1 MIRIVLLTLG
11 ALASAGAAIPA
22 EPPEQAPAMTQ
33 AANAFLAALDSAK
46 RAKASLPFNSE
57 ERLNWYFVPR
67 ERQGLPIKQMSSDE
81 RRAALALLR
90 SGLSVKGF
98 TAL

>member
-1 MIRIVLLTLG
+1 MIRSVLLTLG
-11 ALASAGAAIPA
+11 ALASAGTALPAAEAPEPA
-22 EPPEQAPAMTQ
+22 PTMAK

-67 ERQGLPIKQMSSDE
+67 ERQGVPIKQMSSEE
-81 RRAALALLR
+81 RRAAGHR
-90 SGLSVKGF
+90 SVIG
-98 TAL
+98 